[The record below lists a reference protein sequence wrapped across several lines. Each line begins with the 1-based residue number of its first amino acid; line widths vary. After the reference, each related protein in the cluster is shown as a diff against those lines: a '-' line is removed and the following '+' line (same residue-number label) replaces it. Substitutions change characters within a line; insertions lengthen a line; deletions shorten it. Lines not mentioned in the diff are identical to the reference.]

1 LVITGFY
8 RLLGFFASSLLRFP
22 PNAAAAYGKK
32 ATMNKRDEIKPKET
46 DPLGYPPRLHL
57 RFRLQIAVQPRQFMT
72 EQGRKDAPNRL
83 VSGF

>member
-1 LVITGFY
+1 
-8 RLLGFFASSLLRFP
+8 
-22 PNAAAAYGKK
+22 
-32 ATMNKRDEIKPKET
+32 MNKRDVIKPKET
-46 DPLGYPPRLHL
+46 DPLGFPPRLYL